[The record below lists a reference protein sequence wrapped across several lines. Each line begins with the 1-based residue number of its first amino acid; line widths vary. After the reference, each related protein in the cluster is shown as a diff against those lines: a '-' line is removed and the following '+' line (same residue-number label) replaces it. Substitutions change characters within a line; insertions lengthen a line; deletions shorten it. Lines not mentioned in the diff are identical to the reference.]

1 MKVILTEP
9 LEHVGDAGEIVDVK
23 PGYARNFLLP
33 RKLAFVANK
42 SNMAV
47 FQEVQNQKGAQAVR
61 DKREAEE
68 RAEALGKASIT
79 IAVAVGEEDRIFGSV
94 TNQQIAELLNEQE
107 FEIDRRTIQLDEP
120 IRALGVYDVPIK
132 LHPEVE
138 ATVKVWVVK
147 E

>member
-9 LEHVGDAGEIVDVK
+9 LEHVGSAGEIVDVK

-33 RKLAFVANK
+33 RKLAFVANTG
-42 SNMAV
+42 NMAV
-47 FQEVQNQKGAQAVR
+47 FQEVQSQKGAQAAR

-68 RAEALGKASIT
+68 RAEALGKASVT

-94 TNQQIAELLNEQE
+94 TNQQIAELLNDQE

>member
-9 LEHVGDAGEIVDVK
+9 LEHVGGAGEIVDVK

-33 RKLAFVANK
+33 RKLALLANN

-47 FQEVQNQKGAQAVR
+47 FQEVQSQKGAQAAR
-61 DKREAEE
+61 DKREAEG
-68 RAEALGKASIT
+68 RAEALGKASVT

-94 TNQQIAELLNEQE
+94 TNQQIAELLNEQK

>member
-9 LEHVGDAGEIVDVK
+9 LEHVGGAGEIVDVK

-33 RKLAFVANK
+33 RKLALLANN

-47 FQEVQNQKGAQAVR
+47 FQEVQSQKGAQAAR
-61 DKREAEE
+61 DKREAEG
-68 RAEALGKASIT
+68 RAEALGKASVT

-94 TNQQIAELLNEQE
+94 TNQQIAELLKEQE

-132 LHPEVE
+132 LHPEIE

>member
-9 LEHVGDAGEIVDVK
+9 LEHLGGAGEIVDVK

-33 RKLAFVANK
+33 RKLAFVANN

-47 FQEVQNQKGAQAVR
+47 FQEAQSQKGAQAAR

-68 RAEALGKASIT
+68 KAEALGKASVT

-94 TNQQIAELLNEQE
+94 TNQQIAELLKEQE

-132 LHPEVE
+132 LHPEIE

>member
-33 RKLAFVANK
+33 RKLAFVANN